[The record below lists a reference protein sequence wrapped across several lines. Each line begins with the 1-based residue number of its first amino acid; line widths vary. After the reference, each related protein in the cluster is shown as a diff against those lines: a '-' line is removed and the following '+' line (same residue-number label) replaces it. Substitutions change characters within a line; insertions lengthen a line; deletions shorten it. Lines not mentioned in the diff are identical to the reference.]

1 MTQAHTVMG
10 PQPKSLRSVI
20 AERDTDGGRR
30 TIATGFDVLDR
41 TLGGGVRTRDLVLV
55 GGTPG
60 IGKTILSLQWARN
73 AALRGETVVYVCY
86 EHDER
91 SLFLRLLLAELGV
104 DGSLSVE
111 EARAART
118 VLRSVSNGAREL
130 EDVLGDSP
138 GIQDAHRRVTEYS
151 DRIWL
156 VRASGTYTD
165 LPAIGSMVHEHQA
178 SMVVIDYLQKVP
190 IDRDGVTETERI
202 TIVTQG
208 LKEMAMEE
216 NVAVIAIAA
225 ADRAGLDSPRL
236 RLRHLRGSSAMA
248 YEADAILILNEK
260 YQIVSKSH
268 VAYDL
273 TTAEGYK
280 SQVVFSVEKNREGSA
295 NVDLEFSK
303 EFEFSRFRSTG
314 RLVNER
320 LFDERLDAI

>member
-1 MTQAHTVMG
+1 MTLSDSLAG

-20 AERDTDGGRR
+20 ADRSTGEGRR
-30 TIATGFDVLDR
+30 TIPTGFDVLDR
-41 TLGGGVRTRDLVLV
+41 TLGGGVRTRDLVVV

-60 IGKTILSLQWARN
+60 IGKTILALQWMRN
-73 AALRGETVVYVCY
+73 ASLRGETVVYVCY

-91 SLFLRLLLAELGV
+91 SLFLRLLLAELGL
-104 DGSLSVE
+104 DGQLPVE

-118 VLRSVSNGAREL
+118 LLRSVSNGNREL
-130 EDVLGDSP
+130 DDVLPSSP
-138 GIQDAHRRVTEYS
+138 GLQEAYRRVTEYS

-156 VRASGTYTD
+156 VRASGVYTD
-165 LPAIGSMVHEHQA
+165 LDAIAAMIDDHRPSL
-178 SMVVIDYLQKVP
+178 VVIDYLQKIP
-190 IDRDGVTETERI
+190 IDRDAVSETERI

-208 LKEMAMEE
+208 LKELAMEG
-216 NVAVIAIAA
+216 NVSVVAIAA
-225 ADRAGLDSPRL
+225 ADRTGLDSPRL

-260 YQIVSKSH
+260 FQIVSKSH

-280 SQVVFSVEKNREGSA
+280 NQVVFSVEKNREGSA
-295 NVDLEFSK
+295 NIDLEFAK
-303 EFEFSRFRSTG
+303 EFEFSRFRSSG

-320 LFDERLDAI
+320 LYDERLDAV